1 MSFIS
6 LRENLANKCLIIKNK
21 FKKMNAVEP
30 PLRANSPQR
39 PFFRGGGGGGSPCID
54 SCLDLSTTAT
64 FFCHQG
70 GRCGKVQLQ
79 NNKEQDFIF

>member
-6 LRENLANKCLIIKNK
+6 LRANLANKCLMIKNK

-39 PFFRGGGGGGSPCID
+39 PFFGGEGGGAVHA
-54 SCLDLSTTAT
+54 LSL
-64 FFCHQG
+64 
-70 GRCGKVQLQ
+70 V
-79 NNKEQDFIF
+79 

>member
-6 LRENLANKCLIIKNK
+6 LRENLANKCLMIKNK

-39 PFFRGGGGGGSPCID
+39 PFFREGGGGGQSMP
-54 SCLDLSTTAT
+54 
-64 FFCHQG
+64 
-70 GRCGKVQLQ
+70 
-79 NNKEQDFIF
+79 

>member
-6 LRENLANKCLIIKNK
+6 LRENLANKCLMIKNK

-39 PFFRGGGGGGSPCID
+39 PFFREGGGGGGGPPGRGSVHA
-54 SCLDLSTTAT
+54 LSL
-64 FFCHQG
+64 
-70 GRCGKVQLQ
+70 V
-79 NNKEQDFIF
+79 

>member
-6 LRENLANKCLIIKNK
+6 LRENLANKCLMIKNK

-39 PFFRGGGGGGSPCID
+39 PFFREGGGGAVHALRFNCKI
-54 SCLDLSTTAT
+54 
-64 FFCHQG
+64 
-70 GRCGKVQLQ
+70 K
-79 NNKEQDFIF
+79 KE

>member
-6 LRENLANKCLIIKNK
+6 LRENLANKCLMIKNK

-39 PFFRGGGGGGSPCID
+39 PFFREGGGAVHA
-54 SCLDLSTTAT
+54 LSL
-64 FFCHQG
+64 
-70 GRCGKVQLQ
+70 V
-79 NNKEQDFIF
+79 

>member
-6 LRENLANKCLIIKNK
+6 LRANLANKFLMIKNK

-39 PFFRGGGGGGSPCID
+39 PFFRGGGGGGSPCIE

-70 GRCGKVQLQ
+70 GRCEEVQLQ
-79 NNKEQDFIF
+79 NK

>member
-6 LRENLANKCLIIKNK
+6 LRENLANKCLMIKNK

-39 PFFRGGGGGGSPCID
+39 PFFREGGGSPCLE

-64 FFCHQG
+64 RPLSF
-70 GRCGKVQLQ
+70 VT
-79 NNKEQDFIF
+79 KEAVVKRFNCKIKKE

>member
-6 LRENLANKCLIIKNK
+6 LRENLANKCLMIKNK

-39 PFFRGGGGGGSPCID
+39 PFFREGEGGGGGSPCLE

-64 FFCHQG
+64 RPLSF
-70 GRCGKVQLQ
+70 VT
-79 NNKEQDFIF
+79 KEAVVKRFNCKIKKE

>member
-6 LRENLANKCLIIKNK
+6 LRENLANKCLMIKNK

-39 PFFRGGGGGGSPCID
+39 PFFREGGGGAVHA
-54 SCLDLSTTAT
+54 LSL
-64 FFCHQG
+64 
-70 GRCGKVQLQ
+70 V
-79 NNKEQDFIF
+79 

>member
-6 LRENLANKCLIIKNK
+6 VRENLANKCLIIKNK

-30 PLRANSPQR
+30 PPRANSPQR

-54 SCLDLSTTAT
+54 SCLDLSTMAT
-64 FFCHQG
+64 FFCRQG
-70 GRCGKVQLQ
+70 DRYGEVQLQ
-79 NNKEQDFIF
+79 NK

>member
-39 PFFRGGGGGGSPCID
+39 PFFRGGGGGAVHA
-54 SCLDLSTTAT
+54 LTL
-64 FFCHQG
+64 
-70 GRCGKVQLQ
+70 V
-79 NNKEQDFIF
+79 

>member
-6 LRENLANKCLIIKNK
+6 LRENLANKCLMIKNK

-30 PLRANSPQR
+30 PLRANSPRR
-39 PFFRGGGGGGSPCID
+39 PFFREGGQGGGGSPCLE

-64 FFCHQG
+64 RPLSF
-70 GRCGKVQLQ
+70 VT
-79 NNKEQDFIF
+79 KEAVVKRFNCKIKKE